1 MSGKREHNKRLT
13 RQAIVD
19 AARMLFIRK
28 GFELTRIEDLARQA
42 GIGKGAVYSYFSS
55 KEQILID
62 MISEER
68 QQLVARFEQRNDE
81 SAPIGEQ
88 ILTLFLCQFD
98 YILEH
103 REIARLMYRESLFPV
118 KPSIHQRHQVDNSYL
133 NAVVGLVRRG
143 QQRGEIDPNSDA
155 LSAAII
161 FYNHYSMAIS
171 GWYMGYIESADMAMN
186 LQHLIEMAING
197 LHRSTDHASTSPALK
212 LARLTAT
219 PLETP

>member
-1 MSGKREHNKRLT
+1 MSGKREENKRLT

-42 GIGKGAVYSYFSS
+42 EIGKGTVYSYFSS
-55 KEQILID
+55 KEQILIE
-62 MISEER
+62 MISDER
-68 QQLVARFEQRNDE
+68 RQLVERFEQRNDE
-81 SAPIGEQ
+81 NAPIIEQ
-88 ILTLFLCQFD
+88 ILTLFMCQFD
-98 YILEH
+98 YVLQH

-118 KPSIHQRHQVDNSYL
+118 KPSINQRHQVDNSYL

-143 QQRGEIDPNSDA
+143 QLQGEIAANKDA

-171 GWYMGYIESADMAMN
+171 GWYMGYIETKHMAEN
-186 LQHLIEMAING
+186 LRQLITMAING
-197 LHRSTDHASTSPALK
+197 LRSAPDESSPSTALK
-212 LARLTAT
+212 LARLTAV